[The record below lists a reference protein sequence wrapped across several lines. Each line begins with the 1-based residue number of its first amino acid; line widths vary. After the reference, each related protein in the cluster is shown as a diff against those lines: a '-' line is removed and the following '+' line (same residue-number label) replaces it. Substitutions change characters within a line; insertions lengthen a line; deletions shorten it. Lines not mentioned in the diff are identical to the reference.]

1 MNEEN
6 YLENNR
12 VFLTGTVTEDPAF
25 SHELYGEGFYCFKV
39 EVPRLSEQTDV
50 IPVTVSE
57 RLMPLVQ
64 DSVIYDTVTGSDH
77 CPVGL
82 QLREIP

>member
-6 YLENNR
+6 YAENNR

-39 EVPRLSEQTDV
+39 EVPRRPSRPTSF
-50 IPVTVSE
+50 P
-57 RLMPLVQ
+57 
-64 DSVIYDTVTGSDH
+64 
-77 CPVGL
+77 
-82 QLREIP
+82 